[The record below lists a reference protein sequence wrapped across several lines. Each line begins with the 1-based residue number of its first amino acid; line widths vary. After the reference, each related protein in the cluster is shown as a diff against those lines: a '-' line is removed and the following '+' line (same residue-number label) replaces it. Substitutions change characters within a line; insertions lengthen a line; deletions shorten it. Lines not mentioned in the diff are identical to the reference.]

1 MSWQKFINLV
11 NPYYHLVNLRNFF
24 YDKGLLKSYQVN
36 AFVISVGNLSL
47 GGSGKTSLVK
57 FLAENLYDRFRI
69 SIISRGYKRKTK
81 GYLVVYHEGKIFE
94 NAEKTGDEPFLL
106 AKLFEKKNF
115 L

>member
-11 NPYYHLVNLRNFF
+11 NPYYHLVKLRNFL
-24 YDKGLLKSYQVN
+24 YDKELLKSYKVDVP
-36 AFVISVGNLSL
+36 VISVGNLSI
-47 GGSGKTSLVK
+47 GGSGKTSLVR
-57 FLAENLYDRFRI
+57 FLAENLYDKFRI

-81 GYLVVYHEGKIFE
+81 GYLVVYHDGKILE
-94 NAEKTGDEPFLL
+94 SAEKTGDEPFLL